1 MNILPFGFPIGNG
14 AGSGVAVTPQL
25 PPSGLGF
32 AVALDG
38 ALGGGAGIANGVFGF
53 PTAGGSAAQIDG
65 MPVLDLAAGTPAS
78 EATAGILPPA
88 VPMAQLLTTAARIS
102 TPAAPAGEGPTEGA
116 AVPVAT
122 DPAQPDT
129 GIPVAEPKPAV
140 TQPGAGIPAANPKPA
155 ATAEAP
161 EIATPVTAGE
171 QPVIAAEAAQ
181 PQAPGQP
188 AKAQPQKS
196 SRLAADAAEPPV
208 APQTPDAG
216 SALPLPTAV
225 PVAATAP
232 LVQSQAAPAEP
243 SAAAPAPRKIG
254 TARSAPAASVQQDA
268 PAAPPSADGGFAR
281 AVAGRGDADGQKGAD
296 AGQQQQQPLVQ
307 EAAAKPAGTQPAAH
321 FQPAP
326 ASEPAR
332 HAAAA
337 ATPSP
342 AAPAGEPVVTARP
355 GQLGHSMGVEIAR
368 KIESGEETL
377 RVRLNPA
384 ELGRVEVTLG
394 FDDRGSLQ
402 ATMRTESAQALDLLR
417 QDVPDLA
424 RTLDQAGVRTDAQSF
439 RFENRA
445 GDGGGNQSSPQQQQ
459 RGNQQHAQQGDFETE
474 DQPYRAIRGDGQVD
488 LLA

>member
-14 AGSGVAVTPQL
+14 AGFGAATTPQL

-38 ALGGGAGIANGVFGF
+38 ALGDGAGIANGAFGF
-53 PTAGGSAAQIDG
+53 PVAGGSAAQIDG

-102 TPAAPAGEGPTEGA
+102 TPAAPAAEVLTEGA

-122 DPAQPDT
+122 DPAL
-129 GIPVAEPKPAV
+129 PAV
-140 TQPGAGIPAANPKPA
+140 TQPGAGIPVTNPKPA
-155 ATAEAP
+155 PTAEAP
-161 EIATPVTAGE
+161 EAPAAPAADVAPSTTAGE
-171 QPVIAAEAAQ
+171 Q

-188 AKAQPQKS
+188 VKAQPQKS
-196 SRLAADAAEPPV
+196 SRPAADAAEPPV
-208 APQTPDAG
+208 APPAPDAA
-216 SALPLPTAV
+216 SALPLTAAV
-225 PVAATAP
+225 PAAATAP

-243 SAAAPAPRKIG
+243 SASAPAQRKIG
-254 TARSAPAASVQQDA
+254 TARAAPAVSVQQDA
-268 PAAPPSADGGFAR
+268 PAATPSADGGFAR
-281 AVAGRGDADGQKGAD
+281 AVAGRSDADGQKGTD
-296 AGQQQQQPLVQ
+296 PGQQQQQPLVQ
-307 EAAAKPAGTQPAAH
+307 EVAAKPAAGTQTGAH
-321 FQPAP
+321 FQPAT
-326 ASEPAR
+326 AADPAR
-332 HAAAA
+332 PVTA
-337 ATPSP
+337 ATAPSP

-402 ATMRTESAQALDLLR
+402 ATMRAESTQALDLLR

-459 RGNQQHAQQGDFETE
+459 RGNQQHAQQGDFETD